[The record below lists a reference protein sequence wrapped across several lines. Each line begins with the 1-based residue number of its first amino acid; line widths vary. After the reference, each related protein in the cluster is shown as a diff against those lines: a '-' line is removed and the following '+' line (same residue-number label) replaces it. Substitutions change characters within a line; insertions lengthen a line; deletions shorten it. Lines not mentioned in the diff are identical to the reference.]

1 MRRPRDNPLPM
12 TSTKPL
18 ANWSPL
24 LTTLSIQALV
34 SMAVLTPPVMAPVL
48 AQALGVSAAYL
59 GLYIAIVYAGAM
71 LASLAAGAAV
81 TRFGAIRVSQAGLLL
96 CAAGLLL
103 CTIPSVGTFALGGF
117 LIGLGYGPITP
128 ASSWLLA
135 LTTPAHRMSLVF
147 SVKQT
152 GVPLGGMLAGALVPS
167 VMLVAGW
174 QGALAVV
181 AAANVVCALLSQ
193 PLRNALDADREPGR
207 PLRLGNLAQPIRM
220 VLSQRS
226 LATLAACSF
235 VFSTAQLV
243 LTGYLVTYLSQ
254 VLAYGLVAAGLA
266 LSVAQIGGVGG
277 RILWGYISDGWLGA
291 HRTLAALAF
300 VTATSSLATS
310 LLHQSMP
317 TLLVFAIL
325 FVFGASATGWNGVY
339 LAEVARRAPPG
350 MAGIATGGSLA
361 ITFLGVVLGPP
372 VFGALSGA
380 FGSYRVGYAALA
392 IPVAVCGFVLFRSR
406 PAK

>member
-1 MRRPRDNPLPM
+1 M
-12 TSTKPL
+12 TSSSN
-18 ANWSPL
+18 ANWLPL
-24 LTTLSIQALV
+24 FATLSIQALV
-34 SMAVLTPPVMAPVL
+34 SMAVLTPAVMAPVV

-59 GLYIAIVYAGAM
+59 GLYIAIVYVGAM

-81 TRFGAIRVSQAGLLL
+81 SRFGAIRVSQAGLLL
-96 CAAGLLL
+96 CAAGMLL
-103 CTIPSVGTFALGGF
+103 CAVPSVWAFALGGL

-135 LTTPAHRMSLVF
+135 QTTPAHRMSLVF
-147 SVKQT
+147 SIKQT
-152 GVPLGGMLAGALVPS
+152 GVPVGGMLAGALVPS

-174 QGALAVV
+174 QGALVAVAV
-181 AAANVVCALLSQ
+181 ANGACALLSQ
-193 PLRNALDADREPGR
+193 PLRAALDADRQPGK
-207 PLRLGNLAQPIRM
+207 PLKFGNLAQPIKL

-226 LATLAACSF
+226 LAILAACSF

-243 LTGYLVTYLSQ
+243 LTGYLVIYLNQ
-254 VLAYGLVAAGLA
+254 VLAYGLVTAGLA
-266 LSVAQIGGVGG
+266 LSVAQIGGIGG
-277 RILWGYISDGWLGA
+277 RILWGYVADGWLGA
-291 HRTLAALAF
+291 NRMLAALAF
-300 VTATSSLATS
+300 IMAASSLATA
-310 LLHQSMP
+310 LLHGEMP

-350 MAGIATGGSLA
+350 MAGIATGGTLA

-372 VFGALSGA
+372 VFGALSAA

-392 IPVAVCGFVLFRSR
+392 IPVALCGIVLLRAR
-406 PAK
+406 RT

>member
-1 MRRPRDNPLPM
+1 MAETNSSPNWV
-12 TSTKPL
+12 PL
-18 ANWSPL
+18 AV
-24 LTTLSIQALV
+24 TLAIQALV
-34 SMAVLTPPVMAPVL
+34 AMAVLTPPVMAPVV
-48 AQALGVSAAYL
+48 AGALGVSATYL
-59 GLYIAIVYAGAM
+59 GLYIAIVYLGAM
-71 LASLAAGAAV
+71 VASLAAGAAV
-81 TRFGAIRVSQAGLLL
+81 ARFGAIRVSQAGLLS

-103 CTIPSVGTFALGGF
+103 CALPSVWTFVLGGL

-147 SVKQT
+147 SIKQT
-152 GVPLGGMLAGALVPS
+152 GVPVGGMLAGALVPS

-174 QGALAVV
+174 QGALVAV
-181 AAANVVCALLSQ
+181 AAANIVCAVVSQ
-193 PLRNALDADREPGR
+193 PLRAGLDADREPGK
-207 PLRLGNLAQPIRM
+207 PLKLGNLAQPIRV
-220 VLSQRS
+220 VLSQRT

-254 VLAYGLVAAGLA
+254 VLAYGLVTAGLA
-266 LSVAQIGGVGG
+266 LSVAQIGGIGG
-277 RILWGYISDGWLGA
+277 RIVWGYIADRGLGA
-291 HRTLAALAF
+291 NRTLAALAF
-300 VTATSSLATS
+300 IMAGSSLATA
-310 LLHQSMP
+310 LLHTSMP

-350 MAGIATGGSLA
+350 MAGIATGGTLA

-372 VFGALSGA
+372 LFGAVSA
-380 FGSYRVGYAALA
+380 AAGSYRYGYAALA
-392 IPVAVCGFVLFRSR
+392 IPVLLCGILLARSW
-406 PAK
+406 PKPVHG